1 MPPDHADLLTS
12 LKIVAQVRAGGRLS
26 TRGATIEV
34 DSRSGLTQA
43 AARWWVGETRHAN
56 LDQLAKI
63 VSAAI
68 AAADAR
74 VAPRLRGELRHAAEG
89 LANLRLTY
97 RECSI
102 STARLDV
109 LLENI
114 EEAVGGGSAGSAGS
128 AGSRDGDSVIDEE
141 ESGG

>member
-68 AAADAR
+68 AAAAADAR
-74 VAPRLRGELRHAAEG
+74 VAPRLRGELRHGVHVNTATHLVLQPDAS
-89 LANLRLTY
+89 RLE
-97 RECSI
+97 R
-102 STARLDV
+102 
-109 LLENI
+109 LLERI
-114 EEAVGGGSAGSAGS
+114 GGGEVAQVQEA
-128 AGSRDGDSVIDEE
+128 IE
-141 ESGG
+141 